1 MIPAGL
7 TLDTYDE
14 GERNALA
21 DAMEVMTRAFDPLF
35 GEAWTLPQLSGVM
48 TMPGTWL
55 TVAHVD
61 AAPLGFALVR
71 SVLDE
76 CELLLLAVD
85 PLWRG
90 RGIGRSLLGHSLTLA
105 RRRGITSMNL
115 EVRASNMAVKLYETI
130 GFEYVHR
137 RPGYYRGNDGKLH
150 DALSFRIDMLV

>member
-1 MIPAGL
+1 MQIDL
-7 TLDTYDE
+7 YED

-21 DAMEVMTRAFDPLF
+21 DAMEVMVRAFDPVF
-35 GEAWTLPQLSGVM
+35 GEAWTMSQLAGVM
-48 TMPGTWL
+48 LMPGTWL
-55 TVAHVD
+55 TVAQLD

-90 RGIGRSLLGHSLTLA
+90 RGIGETLLRHSLTTA

-115 EVRASNMAVKLYETI
+115 EVRSTNKAVKLYEKS

-137 RPGYYRGNDGKLH
+137 RPGYYRGNDGQLH
-150 DALSFRIDMLV
+150 DALSFRIDMLA

>member
-1 MIPAGL
+1 MTPGL
-7 TLDTYDE
+7 QLETYDA
-14 GERNALA
+14 GERNATA
-21 DAMEVMTRAFDPLF
+21 DAMQVMSRAFDPIY
-35 GEAWTLPQLSGVM
+35 GEAWTLPQLAGIM

-55 TVAHVD
+55 TLARID

-90 RGIGRSLLGHSLTLA
+90 RGIGRALLADSLTTA

-115 EVRASNMAVKLYETI
+115 EVRATNNAVRLYENI

>member
-1 MIPAGL
+1 MIPGL

-14 GERNALA
+14 GERNAMS
-21 DAMEVMTRAFDPLF
+21 DAMDVMVRGFDPAY
-35 GEAWTLPQLSGVM
+35 GEAWTLAQLAGVM

-55 TVAHVD
+55 TIARVD

-76 CELLLLAVD
+76 CELLLLAVS

-90 RGIGRSLLGHSLTLA
+90 RGVGETLLVDSLKTA

-115 EVRASNMAVKLYETI
+115 EVRASNTAIRLYEKI

-137 RPGYYRGNDGKLH
+137 RPGYYRGNDGQLY
-150 DALSFRIDMLV
+150 DALSFRIDMLR

>member
-1 MIPAGL
+1 MTPNMQIDL
-7 TLDTYDE
+7 YED

-21 DAMEVMTRAFDPLF
+21 DAMEVMVRAFDPVF
-35 GEAWTLPQLSGVM
+35 GEAWTMSQLAGVM
-48 TMPGTWL
+48 LMPGTWL
-55 TVAHVD
+55 TVAQLD

-90 RGIGRSLLGHSLTLA
+90 RGIGETLLRHSLTTA

-115 EVRASNMAVKLYETI
+115 EVRSTNKAVKLYEKS

-137 RPGYYRGNDGKLH
+137 RPGYYRGNDGQLH
-150 DALSFRIDMLV
+150 DALSFRIDMLA

>member
-1 MIPAGL
+1 MIPAIQ
-7 TLDTYDE
+7 LDTYDE
-14 GERNALA
+14 GDRNALA
-21 DAMEVMTRAFDPLF
+21 DAMDVMIQAFDPVY
-35 GEAWTLPQLSGVM
+35 GEAWTLSQLSGVM
-48 TMPGTWL
+48 LMPGTWL
-55 TVAHVD
+55 TIARID

-90 RGIGRSLLGHSLTLA
+90 RGVGETLLRDSLRTA

-115 EVRASNMAVKLYETI
+115 EVRSTNKAVKLYEKT

-137 RPGYYRGNDGKLH
+137 RPGYYRGNDGQLH
-150 DALSFRIDMLV
+150 DALSFRIDMMA

>member
-1 MIPAGL
+1 MTPGL
-7 TLDTYDE
+7 ILDSYDD
-14 GERNALA
+14 GDRNALA
-21 DAMEVMTRAFDPLF
+21 DTMTVMVRAFDPVF
-35 GEAWTLPQLSGVM
+35 GEAWTLPQLAGVM

-55 TVAHVD
+55 TLARVD
-61 AAPLGFALVR
+61 AAPLGFALIR

-90 RGIGRSLLGHSLTLA
+90 RGIGRSLLVDSLNTA

-115 EVRASNMAVKLYETI
+115 EVRATNNAIKLYENI

-150 DALSFRIDMLV
+150 DALSFRIDMLI

>member
-1 MIPAGL
+1 MMAGVAL
-7 TLDTYDE
+7 ETYNQV
-14 GERNALA
+14 ERNALA
-21 DAMEVMTRAFDPLF
+21 DAMEVMVRAFDPAF

-55 TVAHVD
+55 TIARLD

-76 CELLLLAVD
+76 CELLLLAVA

-90 RGIGRSLLGHSLTLA
+90 RGIGEMLLHDSLRTA

-115 EVRASNMAVKLYETI
+115 EVRSTNNAIRLYEKS

-137 RPGYYRGNDGKLH
+137 RPGYYRGNDGQLH
-150 DALSFRIDMLV
+150 DALSFRIDMLP